1 MRLLARKLSQHRDRP
16 RHRFLGSQG
25 LNYGWSNIFVNL
37 CCSRI
42 GASFDVAVA
51 LCQTMLSRLAPKA
64 SIFLSVFK
72 GACVNLC
79 CCQPSASSSVL
90 MMTPW
95 SPPPLAGLAPGSRS
109 PQRFLGERASRSR
122 MIANIPSCCHSPRP
136 GEHCRAQLHG
146 CVNAW
151 LRCVA
156 QPADRNSA
164 LPRDFRLRQ
173 SCASRG

>member
-1 MRLLARKLSQHRDRP
+1 MLLGRRGRSRAATVADGAWEDEMRLLARKLSQHRDRP

-64 SIFLSVFK
+64 SVFLSVFK

-79 CCQPSASSSVL
+79 CCQPTSSGYVEGACLISAEDSQAWVNEMECVGMAIQQVPMAEAKKML
-90 MMTPW
+90 FTQ
-95 SPPPLAGLAPGSRS
+95 AP
-109 PQRFLGERASRSR
+109 QATLEA
-122 MIANIPSCCHSPRP
+122 
-136 GEHCRAQLHG
+136 
-146 CVNAW
+146 
-151 LRCVA
+151 
-156 QPADRNSA
+156 
-164 LPRDFRLRQ
+164 
-173 SCASRG
+173 

>member
-1 MRLLARKLSQHRDRP
+1 VADGAWEDEMRLLARKLSQHRDRP

-64 SIFLSVFK
+64 SVFLSVFK

-79 CCQPSASSSVL
+79 CCQP
-90 MMTPW
+90 
-95 SPPPLAGLAPGSRS
+95 R
-109 PQRFLGERASRSR
+109 
-122 MIANIPSCCHSPRP
+122 
-136 GEHCRAQLHG
+136 
-146 CVNAW
+146 
-151 LRCVA
+151 
-156 QPADRNSA
+156 
-164 LPRDFRLRQ
+164 
-173 SCASRG
+173 

>member
-1 MRLLARKLSQHRDRP
+1 MLLGRRGRSRAATVADGAWEDEMRLLARKLSQHRDRP

-64 SIFLSVFK
+64 SVFLSVFK

-79 CCQPSASSSVL
+79 CCQPRRRRARKGFSSLWTLGFCGSEEAFEGIHR
-90 MMTPW
+90 
-95 SPPPLAGLAPGSRS
+95 AGLH
-109 PQRFLGERASRSR
+109 
-122 MIANIPSCCHSPRP
+122 I
-136 GEHCRAQLHG
+136 
-146 CVNAW
+146 
-151 LRCVA
+151 
-156 QPADRNSA
+156 
-164 LPRDFRLRQ
+164 LPRVGFTVPLELLEE
-173 SCASRG
+173 SRP

>member
-1 MRLLARKLSQHRDRP
+1 MLLGRRGRSRAATVADGAWEDEMRLLARKLSQHRDRP

-64 SIFLSVFK
+64 SVFLSVFK

-79 CCQPSASSSVL
+79 CCQPPGCYQL
-90 MMTPW
+90 GHD
-95 SPPPLAGLAPGSRS
+95 SPTAVYLSDT
-109 PQRFLGERASRSR
+109 E
-122 MIANIPSCCHSPRP
+122 ITC
-136 GEHCRAQLHG
+136 
-146 CVNAW
+146 
-151 LRCVA
+151 
-156 QPADRNSA
+156 PAR
-164 LPRDFRLRQ
+164 RLRRSYGLQ
-173 SCASRG
+173 LGYRRWKPQAERPFRHR